1 MRSTGRK
8 FICEDERIRSSC
20 SWEGVPGIDTI
31 MFELPI
37 EEISDSDT
45 PEASIRLRIIE
56 IAWVISS
63 SVISRCPSAVTVGV
77 RIS

>member
-1 MRSTGRK
+1 M
-8 FICEDERIRSSC
+8 
-20 SWEGVPGIDTI
+20 PGIDTM

-56 IAWVISS
+56 IAWVMSS
-63 SVISRCPSAVTVGV
+63 SVISRCPSPVTVGV
-77 RIS
+77 RMS